1 MISVREYPSLTGP
14 GFLDNL
20 LTIPHE
26 FVVSQSFAIIDRPVA
41 QSHIDRV
48 ARQVDMSSEAESVVA
63 DHLGDARDE
72 LLASESLYGEHH
84 MTVMALGKTLQ
95 EVDATITA
103 AGAAL
108 TDRSVIWVRED
119 LNTEPAF
126 WAQFPGNFPYI
137 ARNAVR
143 VSAQLPQWIAGEQSL
158 GAGDLRVSD
167 GVANGLLL

>member
-63 DHLGDARDE
+63 EHLGDARDE

-95 EVDATITA
+95 EVDATVTA

-126 WAQFPGNFPYI
+126 WAQLPGNFPYI
-137 ARNAVR
+137 ARNAIISSRNVAGF
-143 VSAQLPQWIAGEQSL
+143 VSLHNYPSGTAGE
-158 GAGDLRVSD
+158 
-167 GVANGLLL
+167 